1 MMNSNRIIK
10 NKNKLIKKIKM
21 SKKNKKSISVEQ
33 MKLLIK
39 SHNLYYTQAV
49 LLQNVEE
56 DFFAGI

>member
-49 LLQNVEE
+49 LLQNMEE

>member
-1 MMNSNRIIK
+1 MMNSNRLIK

-21 SKKNKKSISVEQ
+21 SKKNKKNISVEQ

-49 LLQNVEE
+49 LL
-56 DFFAGI
+56 

>member
-1 MMNSNRIIK
+1 MMNSNRLIK

-21 SKKNKKSISVEQ
+21 SKKNKKNISVEQ

-49 LLQNVEE
+49 LLQNMEE